1 MVNTE
6 PLQHCSNNCFRQD
19 SQRDAKIST
28 ESPKEEEDTYI
39 SKYSGEQPDAISLR
53 VSDSLVSCISLC
65 CQGTLGPFCGLFVSK
80 IKRGKL
86 RTILKFGRKIACILR
101 KRCQASE
108 MVVQKVGRLSHLNQ
122 REVAG
127 VRSSEEG
134 GRESRKEGGVVE
146 C

>member
-1 MVNTE
+1 M
-6 PLQHCSNNCFRQD
+6 PL
-19 SQRDAKIST
+19 
-28 ESPKEEEDTYI
+28 
-39 SKYSGEQPDAISLR
+39 SLR
-53 VSDSLVSCISLC
+53 VSDSLVSCISLMLS
-65 CQGTLGPFCGLFVSK
+65 GNTGSLLSFCGLFVSK